1 MKNFQLRC
9 SEDGNEASGKII
21 DADKIDAGK
30 EKMGRCFGRYLRLAL
45 LSVCLVLSVV
55 DFPLADVA
63 GATQIRAIMQTMIDI
78 VGMIFQAVGVILT
91 VYAVGTLVMAFKNE
105 DPDAKS
111 RAGTMLVVG
120 VVLMILPAIIKGLNL
135 TSYIGT

>member
-1 MKNFQLRC
+1 MKSFQLRC
-9 SEDGNEASGKII
+9 NKNRHEVAGKIR
-21 DADKIDAGK
+21 DVDRIDAGK
-30 EKMGRCFGRYLRLAL
+30 SKIGQCFGKYLKFAL
-45 LSVCLVLSVV
+45 VSICLVLSVV
-55 DFPLADVA
+55 DFPLADVS
-63 GATQIRAIMQTMIDI
+63 GAVQIRAIMQTMIDI

-91 VYAVGTLVMAFKNE
+91 VYAIGTLVMAFKNE

-135 TSYIGT
+135 TSYIGA